1 MPLILFQLVKNSGPV
16 GTKRLWTETLQ
27 IGAKLCGFFL
37 FAIFFNEAQLVGER
51 LIVISV
57 NRPINR

>member
-1 MPLILFQLVKNSGPV
+1 MPLILFQLVKSSGPV

-37 FAIFFNEAQLVGER
+37 FAIFFNEAQS
-51 LIVISV
+51 SV
-57 NRPINR
+57 RIYLNFLLKRTDGP